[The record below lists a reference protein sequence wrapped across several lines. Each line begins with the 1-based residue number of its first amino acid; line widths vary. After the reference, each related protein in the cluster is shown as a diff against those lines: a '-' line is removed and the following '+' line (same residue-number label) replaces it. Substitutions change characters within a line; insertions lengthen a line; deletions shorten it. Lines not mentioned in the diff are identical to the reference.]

1 MKQKKILS
9 KYRDKKGYSQ
19 LEISSMMSVTQQSIS
34 SWETGRTIPKP
45 YQMKQLA
52 EILEVEMDELFYD
65 FFNVSMEGKN
75 NVL

>member
-1 MKQKKILS
+1 MLKKRKIS
-9 KYRDKKGYSQ
+9 WYREEYGYSQ
-19 LEISSMMSVTQQSIS
+19 MEVAKILSVTQQSVS

-52 EILEVEMDELFYD
+52 IMLGVEMEELFYD
-65 FFNVSMEGKN
+65 VFNISEEEKK

>member
-9 KYRDKKGYSQ
+9 KFRDKKGYSQ